1 MSASARAW
9 SVTERRAAWVVDIVR
24 LQVGRVRVAPR
35 AGGRHPPSAPA
46 GGWPAGAGGGGWVGA
61 MVRPEVG
68 GVGAPPGG
76 GAPPPVSALAVV
88 RRGET
93 GWCAWLSGAT
103 R

>member
-35 AGGRHPPSAPA
+35 AGARHPVSPLA
-46 GGWPAGAGGGGWVGA
+46 G
-61 MVRPEVG
+61 
-68 GVGAPPGG
+68 
-76 GAPPPVSALAVV
+76 V
-88 RRGET
+88 RRAET

-103 R
+103 RTRADGEPISVTMKRTVYIVSAVETGSLMGGQGGAPDGAR